1 MRLTFLGTGT
11 STGVPVLA
19 CHCATCTSTDP
30 RDKRTRPSVL
40 LEFQNRA
47 VVIDTSPD
55 FRDQGLREN
64 LERLDAVIFTH
75 THADHIF
82 GLDDVRIFN
91 FRQKQAIPIYGDQ
104 SSIDIIHRTFTYIF
118 EGTYAGGGIPK
129 LEAHI
134 IDGPFEV
141 WGKQFT
147 PLPVWHGDLPIL
159 GFRFDRTAYVTDFSV
174 IPESTLAM
182 LEGLEVLILDALRH
196 QPHPTHSTVKHSL
209 EIVKRLQ
216 PKHAFFTHIAHEL
229 RHTAAEAE
237 LPANVRLAY
246 DGLKLDLYG

>member
-19 CHCATCTSTDP
+19 CHCATCTSADP

-40 LEFQNRA
+40 LEFQDRV

-55 FRDQGLREN
+55 FREQGLREN

-104 SSIDIIHRTFTYIF
+104 SSIDIIRRTFTYIF
-118 EGTYAGGGIPK
+118 EGTYAGGGVPK
-129 LEAHI
+129 LDAHI

-147 PLPVWHGDLPIL
+147 PLPVLHGDLPIL
-159 GFRFDRTAYVTDFSV
+159 GFRFDRTAYVTDFSTV
-174 IPESTLAM
+174 PEPTLAM
-182 LEGLEVLILDALRH
+182 LEGLDVLILDALRH
-196 QPHPTHSTVKHSL
+196 QPHPTHSTVEHSL
-209 EIVKRLQ
+209 EIVKRLK
-216 PKHAFFTHIAHEL
+216 PKRAFFTHIAHEL
-229 RHTAAEAE
+229 RHTATEAE
-237 LPANVRLAY
+237 LPATVRLAY